1 MIIINI
7 NIHNRIMSN
16 PVNEQDWTPV
26 VFKKRLDK
34 KTEIKVAQRN
44 GQIESIRRFDSNNKQ
59 TVNVQSNKIERMVE
73 DSDQKLVLKMID
85 SKAVDAVKRRRAE
98 LKLNQK
104 DLANKAQVPEQI
116 IKSLEQGKEQH
127 NPALLA
133 KLQRVLGIKLLG
145 QNIGEL
151 F

>member
-1 MIIINI
+1 
-7 NIHNRIMSN
+7 MSN

>member
-1 MIIINI
+1 
-7 NIHNRIMSN
+7 MSN

-85 SKAVDAVKRRRAE
+85 SKAVESVKRRRAE

-104 DLANKAQVPEQI
+104 DLANKAQVPEQV